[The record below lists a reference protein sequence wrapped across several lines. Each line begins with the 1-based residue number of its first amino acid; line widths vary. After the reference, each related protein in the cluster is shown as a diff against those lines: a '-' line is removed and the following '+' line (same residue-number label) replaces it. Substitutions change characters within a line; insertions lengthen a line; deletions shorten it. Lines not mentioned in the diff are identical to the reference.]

1 MRRLAFPLL
10 LVCCGAGAGA
20 DDDRGRVVG
29 RVVLSADGAD
39 LRDAAG
45 VLVYVIGFRE
55 PPPRGPAPEMV
66 QRGRRFE
73 PALLAITAGQ
83 DVSFPNA
90 DPFFHNVFSSSP
102 GQKFD
107 LGEYRRGETKLRRFV
122 EPGPVE
128 VYCNIHPE
136 MAATILVLPNRRFAM
151 TAADGSFAIDGVPA
165 GTWTVYAYDRFSS
178 APDKAE
184 VVVTAGGTSE
194 VKFTIA
200 RTRKSFPH
208 RNKFGEEYRDP
219 AKYR

>member
-1 MRRLAFPLL
+1 MPRRALLPLL
-10 LVCCGAGAGA
+10 LLCAGAGTEPE
-20 DDDRGRVVG
+20 RGRVVG
-29 RVVLSADGAD
+29 RVALTAGGVEVP
-39 LRDAAG
+39 DASG

-55 PPPRGPAPEMV
+55 PPPRGAAPEMV
-66 QRGRRFE
+66 QRDRRFE

-107 LGEYRRGETKLRRFV
+107 LGEYRRGETKTRRFL
-122 EPGPVE
+122 EPGPVA

-151 TAADGSFAIDGVPA
+151 TAPDGGFAIDGVPP
-165 GTWTVYAYDRFSS
+165 GSWTVYAYDRFSS
-178 APDKAE
+178 APQKAAVVVPAGGSAE
-184 VVVTAGGTSE
+184 VR
-194 VKFTIA
+194 FTIA

-208 RNKFGEEYRDP
+208 RNKYGEEYRDP
-219 AKYR
+219 TRYR